1 MTEESKDKKAKDCV
15 VLIVKDT
22 TSLLELRDI
31 EVGEDTEMLLN
42 EVNSFEA
49 TKESNKLLEFY
60 IAGVQDLQKQLP
72 LDSCTASTEKTSKVY
87 IEGIYMASKTACTC
101 H

>member
-31 EVGEDTEMLLN
+31 EVGEDTEML
-42 EVNSFEA
+42 
-49 TKESNKLLEFY
+49 
-60 IAGVQDLQKQLP
+60 
-72 LDSCTASTEKTSKVY
+72 
-87 IEGIYMASKTACTC
+87 
-101 H
+101 